1 MQRLADASG
10 TICVAKQRIG
20 CGRAFARQTL
30 TVHVSERVE
39 KIKAV
44 AAEGAEPARPRRAR
58 ALKSA
63 TTPSKKQA
71 KAKEE

>member
-1 MQRLADASG
+1 M
-10 TICVAKQRIG
+10 
-20 CGRAFARQTL
+20 GRAFRVLKRTAHL

-39 KIKAV
+39 KVKAV
-44 AAEGAEPARPRRAR
+44 AGEGAEPARPRRAR

-63 TTPSKKQA
+63 TTPSKKPA